1 LSKEEKE
8 ELNRIFYNIADKF
21 FKGELKWNPKIF
33 IFIQKFKIER
43 T

>member
-1 LSKEEKE
+1 
-8 ELNRIFYNIADKF
+8 LNKRFYNIAEKF
-21 FKGELKWNPKIF
+21 FKGELKWNSQIL